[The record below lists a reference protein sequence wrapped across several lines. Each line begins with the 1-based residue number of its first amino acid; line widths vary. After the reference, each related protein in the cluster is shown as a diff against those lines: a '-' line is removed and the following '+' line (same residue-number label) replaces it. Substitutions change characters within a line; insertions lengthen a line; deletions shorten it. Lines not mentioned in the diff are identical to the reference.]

1 MMLALALALTL
12 AALPQQSWE
21 TFETRQLSEQF
32 FSEGACGADFDGD
45 GHGDVNSGPF
55 IYFGPEFSAWVRIYP
70 QEPYDVQGY
79 SDHFFSFAHDLDGDG
94 DQDLLRVG
102 FPGARAEWY
111 ENPGSENIRVA
122 GAAHWNRFLVFEGV
136 DNESPTFADITGDG
150 QPELICMNGGR
161 LGYAS
166 YDPTQPGKRWAFTP
180 VSAEG
185 MGQRF
190 THGLGYGDI
199 NGDGLTDLMMKQG
212 WWEQP
217 KDGAASGEWPFHP
230 HAFAGRGGAQMWAFD
245 IDGDGDGDVVTADN
259 AHGYGLY
266 WFEQHPAEDG
276 SITFRKH
283 QIMGAT
289 PKENPHGVVIGNLH
303 AMDAVDMNDDGLLD
317 LIVGSRYW
325 AHGGGDPADHD
336 PSYLYWFELERDTS
350 GARFTPHMI
359 HADSG
364 VGTQVMAVD
373 LTDDGM
379 PEIVVGNKK
388 GTFVHLHG
396 RETISDSERRARL
409 ANAVREALGRSSR
422 ARPAAAAP
430 VDPAG
435 RPLNLGFETGDLSGW
450 TATGDAFQHQPIEG
464 DTVAPRRGD
473 MRSMH
478 DGTHWI
484 GTYEITNSDSATGTL
499 TSEPFMVTHPY
510 ASFLVGGGHHDE
522 TSVEILD
529 PMGRVFYRA
538 SGRDNEAMH
547 VAWVDL
553 STRIG
558 QPIQIRLRDEHSGH
572 WGHVNFDDFQFHRD
586 DPIVREKA
594 QVSMSKSAVRGKL
607 PEEAAE
613 AMTVPEG
620 FHVDLI
626 AAEPDLHQ
634 PIQFTIDAQGRLWV
648 VEAFAYPQRRKDED
662 AKDTILVFEDTD
674 EDGSYDKRTV
684 FTDTLNLVSGIE
696 VGFGGVWVGAAP
708 YLMFIPDADNDLVP
722 DSEPQILL
730 DGWGY
735 QDTHETLNA
744 FRWGPDGWL
753 YGCHG
758 VFTHSR
764 VGKPGTPDEEREPIN
779 AGVWRYHPTKHSF
792 EVYAWGTSN
801 PWGVDWND
809 YGQPVITAC
818 VIPHLYHVIQGARY
832 QRQGGRHFSPYVYDD
847 IKTIADHLHYLGA
860 TPHSGNGLSDAV
872 GGGHAHCGA
881 MIYLSDQFPA
891 EYRNRLFMFNVHG
904 KRVNSEILT
913 PKGSGLVGSH
923 APDFLL
929 SNDPW
934 FMGVAVRTGPDGS
947 IYMLDWYDKQACHRN
962 DINLWDRSNGRM
974 YRVRYGDGDN
984 SRVDLNSWNNTELC
998 RAMTSDNEWVV
1009 RTARRVLQE
1018 RASQPSWSDAEN
1030 ATAQAELSRIFKDE
1044 RLPTPK
1050 RLRALWTLHCVD
1062 GWDPQFVEPLLADA
1076 DEHIRAWTI
1085 TLVLERAGGVAY
1097 GKSLVPKRPITAF
1110 AQMAASDPSP
1120 VVRLAVASALQ
1131 RVPVPLRW
1139 EMAEALMG
1147 RDEDLDDHNLPKMV
1161 WYGFEACVAQDPAR
1175 ALSMV
1180 EASCRFSFVEESTYR
1195 RLAEGDADQL
1205 EALTAAIA
1213 QAPVARA
1220 SRMIDAMARGLAS
1233 RPDTAMPASWPA
1245 VSRRFVSMLEASE
1258 VSLATRDQA
1267 LALAQQFGDPGAEK
1281 ALMLLAGDGQLS
1293 QARRAQALEALGNSK
1308 HADYVGLL
1316 LSLLDEGRMR
1326 RHALAR
1332 AAAVDDPRIPQALV
1346 RGLGSHTWEST
1357 EKLAAASVLAS
1368 RIGSARLMLS
1378 AIGDERAPKSLL
1390 DSAPL
1395 RQQLNE
1401 LRDDEVSES
1410 LTRLWGK
1417 SGAVS
1422 ENAAAAIAAWKAK
1435 LTPDELAKADLVN
1448 GRQQYRNTCF
1458 ACHKLFGDGGDLGP
1472 DITGSNRADLDYL
1485 LSNLIEPS
1493 AELGQQY
1500 MMTTARLNDG
1510 RVVAGMISDQNEQTL
1525 TFRNGTFTEVVRRA
1539 DLAKRPDGTEDITV
1553 LEMSLMPAGQL
1564 DGMDPA
1570 DARDLVAYLASPVQ
1584 QPLPANEETLGEW
1597 FDGANL
1603 DGWLYDPEYWRVE
1616 NGEII
1621 ASAPD
1626 GIGHNTWAAGPLH
1639 FTDFRMIV
1647 EVKLVGDVGNSGIQF
1662 RSSRALDG
1670 EVSGLQADIGPG
1682 WWGKLYEEHGRGL
1695 LENQG
1700 AAEHIRRG
1708 EWNTYEIVAVG
1719 DRVLTAINGHP
1730 AVDRTDAEFAK
1741 SGIIALQLHSGG
1753 PMEVRFRNFRFEL
1766 SPSPQLS
1773 TTKQ

>member
-1 MMLALALALTL
+1 MMLALTL
-12 AALPQQSWE
+12 ALTPAAAAAQEPWE

-45 GHGDVNSGPF
+45 GHGDVNSGPY
-55 IYFGPEFSAWVRIYP
+55 IYFGPEFSAWVRIYA

-79 SDHFFSFAHDLDGDG
+79 SDHFFSFAYDFDGDG
-94 DQDLLRVG
+94 DQDLLRIG

-111 ENPGSENIRVA
+111 ENPGAENIRVA
-122 GAAHWNRFLVFEGV
+122 GAAHWNRFVVFEGV
-136 DNESPTFADITGDG
+136 DNESPTFADVNGDG
-150 QPELICMNGGR
+150 RPELICMHGGR
-161 LGYAS
+161 LGYALW
-166 YDPTQPGKRWAFTP
+166 DPQQPGKRWQFVP
-180 VSAEG
+180 ISAEG
-185 MGQRF
+185 MGGRF

-199 NGDGLTDLMMKQG
+199 NGDGLTDLIMKQG

-217 KDGAASGEWPFHP
+217 AIIDGPGEWPFHP
-230 HAFAGRGGAQMWAFD
+230 HAFAGRGGAQMYAYD
-245 IDGDGDGDVVTADN
+245 IDGDGDTDVVSSDN

-266 WFEQHPAEDG
+266 WFEQRPSEDG
-276 SITFRKH
+276 TIGFRKH
-283 QIMGAT
+283 QIMGST
-289 PKENPHGVVIGNLH
+289 VGENPHGVVVGNLH
-303 AMDAVDMNDDGLLD
+303 AMDLADMNGDGLQD
-317 LIVGSRYW
+317 LVLGSRYW
-325 AHGGGDPADHD
+325 AHGGGDAADHD
-336 PSYLYWFELERDTS
+336 PAYVYWFELERDAA
-350 GARFTPHMI
+350 GARFTPHMVDN
-359 HADSG
+359 DSG

-373 LTDDGM
+373 LTGDAL
-379 PEIVVGNKK
+379 PEIVVGNKN

-396 RETISDSERRARL
+396 REQISAAERRARL
-409 ANAVREALGRSSR
+409 ANAVREARSRSSR
-422 ARPAAAAP
+422 ARPAAVAP
-430 VDPAG
+430 VDAG
-435 RPLNLGFETGDLSGW
+435 GHALNLGFETGDLSGW
-450 TATGDAFQHQPIEG
+450 TATGEAFAQMPVKG
-464 DTVAPRRGD
+464 DTVAARRA

-478 DGTHWI
+478 EGEYWI
-484 GTYEITNSDSATGTL
+484 GTYEIANSDVAQGTL
-499 TSEPFMVTHPY
+499 TSEPFLVTHPY
-510 ASFLVGGGHHDE
+510 ASFLVGGGHHE
-522 TSVEILD
+522 STSVEILD
-529 PMGRVFYRA
+529 LMGRVFYRA
-538 SGRDNEAMH
+538 SGRDDEAMH

-558 QPIQIRLRDEHSGH
+558 QPIQIRLRDEHGGH
-572 WGHVNFDDFQFHRD
+572 WGHINFDDFRFHRD
-586 DPIVREKA
+586 DPTVREKA
-594 QVSMSKSAVRGKL
+594 QLSMQKSAVRGKL
-607 PEEAAE
+607 PEEAAQ

-662 AKDTILVFEDTD
+662 ARDTILVFEDTD

-764 VGKPGTPDEEREPIN
+764 VGKPGTPDAEREPIN
-779 AGVWRYHPTKHSF
+779 AGVWRYHPTKHVF

-801 PWGVDWND
+801 PWGVDWDD
-809 YGQPVITAC
+809 YGRPLITAC
-818 VIPHLYHVIQGARY
+818 VIPHLYHIIQGARY

-904 KRVNSEILT
+904 KRMNSEILS
-913 PKGSGLVGSH
+913 PQGSGLVGSH

-962 DINLWDRSNGRM
+962 DVNLWDRSNGRM
-974 YRVRYGDGDN
+974 YRVRYGDGDFA
-984 SRVDLNSWNNTELC
+984 RVDLTSWSTEELC
-998 RAMTSDNEWVV
+998 RAALSDNEWEV
-1009 RTARRVLQE
+1009 RMARRVLQE
-1018 RASQPSWSDAEN
+1018 RAAGPDWNEDQLAGVQATLGPYFLDEN
-1030 ATAQAELSRIFKDE
+1030 
-1044 RLPTPK
+1044 LPTPK
-1050 RLRALWTLHCVD
+1050 RLRALWAMHAADAWSTQ
-1062 GWDPQFVEPLLADA
+1062 WVEPLFEDR
-1076 DEHIRAWTI
+1076 DEHIRSWAV

-1097 GKSLVPKRPITAF
+1097 GRSLVPKRVSDTF

-1120 VVRLAVASALQ
+1120 VVRLALAAAMQ
-1131 RVPVPLRW
+1131 RLPVPQRW
-1139 EMAEALMG
+1139 GIAESLM
-1147 RDEDLDDHNLPKMV
+1147 RRPEDIADHNLPKMI
-1161 WYGFEACVAQDPAR
+1161 WYGFEPCVAADPQA
-1175 ALSMV
+1175 ALAMI
-1180 EASCRFSFVEESTYR
+1180 AGGCWYDFVERSTYR
-1195 RLAEGDADQL
+1195 RLAEGEGAML
-1205 EALTAAIA
+1205 EALAAAIA
-1213 QAPVARA
+1213 KAPADRAAR
-1220 SRMIDAMARGLAS
+1220 MLDAMTRGLAD
-1233 RPDTAMPASWPA
+1233 RPDTAMPASWPQVSARFLQGDAQVTA
-1245 VSRRFVSMLEASE
+1245 VV
-1258 VSLATRDQA
+1258 RDQA
-1267 LALAQQFGDPGAEK
+1267 LRLAQQFGDPTA
-1281 ALMLLAGDGQLS
+1281 ASALLAVAGDTSLS
-1293 QARRAQALEALGNSK
+1293 QERRAQALESLGNSRSS
-1308 HADYVGLL
+1308 DYVTLL

-1346 RGLGSHTWEST
+1346 RGLGSFEWEGT

-1368 RIGSARLMLS
+1368 RAGSARLLLT
-1378 AIGDERAPKSLL
+1378 AIGDGRAPRTLL

-1395 RQQLNE
+1395 RRQLNE
-1401 LRDDEVSES
+1401 LRDEQVSAG
-1410 LTRLWGK
+1410 LTELWGK
-1417 SGAVS
+1417 TGEVS
-1422 ENAAAAIAAWKAK
+1422 ENAAAQIAAWKAK
-1435 LTPDELAKADLVN
+1435 LTAEELAQADLVN

-1500 MMTTARLNDG
+1500 MMTTARLKDG
-1510 RVVAGMISDQNEQTL
+1510 RVVAGMISNQNEQTL

-1539 DLAKRPDGTEDITV
+1539 DLAKRPDGTEDLTV

-1564 DGMDPA
+1564 DGLSPE

-1597 FDGANL
+1597 FDGQSL
-1603 DGWLYDPEYWRVE
+1603 DGWLYDPQYWRVE

-1626 GIGHNTWAAGPLH
+1626 GIAHNTWAAGPLH
-1639 FTDFRMIV
+1639 FRDFRMIV
-1647 EVKLVGDVGNSGIQF
+1647 EVKLVDDAGNSGIQF

-1695 LENQG
+1695 LDDTG
-1700 AAEHIRRG
+1700 AATHIKRG

-1719 DRVLTAINGHP
+1719 DRVLTAINGH
-1730 AVDRTDAEFAK
+1730 AVVDRSDAEFAK
-1741 SGIIALQLHSGG
+1741 SGIVALQLHSGG
-1753 PMEVRFRNFRFEL
+1753 PTEVRFRNFRFEL
-1766 SPSPQLS
+1766 SPQPVLRTVSR
-1773 TTKQ
+1773 

>member
-1 MMLALALALTL
+1 MMLALALALTP

-79 SDHFFSFAHDLDGDG
+79 SDHFFSFAHDFDGDG

-136 DNESPTFADITGDG
+136 DNESPTFADVTGDG

-166 YDPTQPGKRWAFTP
+166 YDPTQPGKRWAFTA

-217 KDGAASGEWPFHP
+217 KDGAASGEWSFHP
-230 HAFAGRGGAQMWAFD
+230 HPFAGRGGAQMWAYD
-245 IDGDGDGDVVTADN
+245 IDGDGDSDVVTADN
-259 AHGYGLY
+259 AHGYGLF
-266 WFEQHPAEDG
+266 WFEQHPADDG

-283 QIMGAT
+283 PIMGAT

-325 AHGGGDPADHD
+325 AHGGGDAADHD
-336 PSYLYWFELERDTS
+336 PAYLYWFELERDTS
-350 GARFTPHMI
+350 GARFIPHMI

-396 RETISDSERRARL
+396 REMVSASERRARL

-450 TATGDAFQHQPIEG
+450 TATGTAFEHQPIEG

-478 DGTHWI
+478 EGTHWI
-484 GTYEITNSDSATGTL
+484 GTYEISNSDAATGTL

-572 WGHVNFDDFQFHRD
+572 WGHVNFDDFRFHRD

-594 QVSMSKSAVRGKL
+594 QISMSKSAVRGKL

-662 AKDTILVFEDTD
+662 ARDTILVFEDTD

-779 AGVWRYHPTKHSF
+779 AGVWRYHPTKHTF

-801 PWGVDWND
+801 PWGVDWDD
-809 YGQPVITAC
+809 YGRPVITAC
-818 VIPHLYHVIQGARY
+818 VIPHLWHVIQGARY
-832 QRQGGRHFSPYVYDD
+832 QRQGGRHFSPYIYDD

-860 TPHSGNGLSDAV
+860 TPHSGNGLSDSV

-904 KRVNSEILT
+904 KRMNSEILT

-934 FMGVAVRTGPDGS
+934 FMGVAARTGPDGS
-947 IYMLDWYDKQACHRN
+947 LYMLDWYDKQACHRN

-974 YRVRYGDGDN
+974 YRVRFGDGDN
-984 SRVDLNSWNNTELC
+984 SRVDLHSWNNTELC
-998 RAMTSDNEWVV
+998 RAMTSDNEWIV
-1009 RTARRVLQE
+1009 RTARRLLQE
-1018 RASQPSWSDAEN
+1018 RASQPSWSDSEN
-1030 ATAQAELSRIFKDE
+1030 AAAQAELSRIFKDE

-1050 RLRALWTLHCVD
+1050 RLRALWALHCVD

-1097 GKSLVPKRPITAF
+1097 GKSLVPRRPITAF
-1110 AQMAASDPSP
+1110 AQMAANDPSP

-1139 EMAEALMG
+1139 EMAEALMS
-1147 RDEDLDDHNLPKMV
+1147 RSEDIDDHNLPKMV

-1175 ALSMV
+1175 ALKMV
-1180 EASCRFSFVEESTYR
+1180 QASCQFSFVEQSTYR
-1195 RLAEGDADQL
+1195 RLAEGDAAQL

-1213 QAPVARA
+1213 AAPADRAAR
-1220 SRMIDAMARGLAS
+1220 MVGAMSLGLAS
-1233 RPDTAMPASWPA
+1233 RPDTPMPASWQVVSSRFLTGDAQPPA
-1245 VSRRFVSMLEASE
+1245 AV
-1258 VSLATRDQA
+1258 RDQV
-1267 LALAQQFGDPGAEK
+1267 LALAQQFGDPTA
-1281 ALMLLAGDGQLS
+1281 ATALLAVAADAGLPEERRVMALSALSGQAKS
-1293 QARRAQALEALGNSK
+1293 P
-1308 HADYVGLL
+1308 DYAELL
-1316 LSLLDEGRMR
+1316 LSLLPDPNMR
-1326 RHALAR
+1326 PHALAR
-1332 AAAVDDPRIPQALV
+1332 MAAVDDERFPIALCALMSTWSQA
-1346 RGLGSHTWEST
+1346 HQD
-1357 EKLAAASVLAS
+1357 AAANVLAS
-1368 RIGSARLMLS
+1368 RSAWAAQMMNGIAQGTVPR
-1378 AIGDERAPKSLL
+1378 RVL
-1390 DSAPL
+1390 DFAPL
-1395 RQQLNE
+1395 RRQLKELNDDAIESQLNE
-1401 LRDDEVSES
+1401 LWGRSAEVSEDS
-1410 LTRLWGK
+1410 
-1417 SGAVS
+1417 
-1422 ENAAAAIAAWKAK
+1422 AARIAAWKAQ
-1435 LTPDELAKADLVN
+1435 LTPEELAKADLVN

-1500 MMTTARLNDG
+1500 MMTTARLQDG

-1539 DLAKRPDGTEDITV
+1539 DLAKRPDGTEDLTR

-1564 DGMDPA
+1564 DGLSPE
-1570 DARDLVAYLASPVQ
+1570 DARDLIAYLASPVQ

-1616 NGEII
+1616 DGEII
-1621 ASAPD
+1621 ASAPN
-1626 GIGHNTWAAGPLH
+1626 GIDHNTWAAGPLH

-1695 LENQG
+1695 LVDDG
-1700 AAEHIRRG
+1700 AAEHIQRG